1 MVDKKLIDYVNSQIK
16 SGYSP
21 DKIRDALISQ
31 GWSEKEVNE
40 ALAGF
45 EKKSEKTEKPVVK
58 AEKPVGKPIGGGVS
72 PSGKG
77 VSLKVIGIIVIVI
90 LAIAAVV
97 AYMIMS
103 GMIGVGLIGP
113 PPGPYCGDGTCD
125 EGENYTTCPSDCQ
138 APVVSEQRVLVNP
151 AIQTAD
157 VDDDVTIDVI
167 IFNASDLY
175 GFQFNLN
182 YDSNILEFKDAT
194 EGTFLNENGAA
205 DTLHLPPSNPSL
217 GLIKNAVCVRKGQI
231 GGVDGDGVL
240 ETLTFTALSTGTSPI
255 TLSGVQL
262 SNSQVQATQFTTS
275 DGEVVIQ

>member
-1 MVDKKLIDYVNSQIK
+1 MVDKKLIDYINSQIK
-16 SGYSP
+16 SGYPP

-31 GWSEKEVNE
+31 GWSEKDVNE

-58 AEKPVGKPIGGGVS
+58 AEKPIGKPSEGGIR
-72 PSGKG
+72 PSGRG

-90 LAIAAVV
+90 IAIAAVI

-103 GMIGVGLIGP
+103 GLIVVGGGP
-113 PPGPYCGDGTCD
+113 PPGPYCGDDTCD
-125 EGENYTTCPSDCQ
+125 EGEDYTTCPSDCQ

-151 AIQTAD
+151 ATQTAG
-157 VDDDVTIDVI
+157 VGEDVTVDVL

-182 YDSNILEFKDAT
+182 YDPNILEFKNAT
-194 EGTFLNENGAA
+194 EGTFLNENGDA
-205 DTLHLPPSNPSL
+205 DTLHLPPSNPSP

-231 GGVDGDGVL
+231 GGVDGDGIL
-240 ETLTFTALSTGTSPI
+240 ETLTFTALVHWYESDNPIWCSAIKFTGT
-255 TLSGVQL
+255 G
-262 SNSQVQATQFTTS
+262 NS
-275 DGEVVIQ
+275 IHNL

>member
-1 MVDKKLIDYVNSQIK
+1 MVDKKLIDYINSQIK
-16 SGYSP
+16 SGYPP

-31 GWSEKEVNE
+31 GWSEKDVNE

-45 EKKSEKTEKPVVK
+45 EKKSEKREESVVK
-58 AEKPVGKPIGGGVS
+58 AEEPTEKPGVGGVS
-72 PSGKG
+72 PGGKD
-77 VSLKVIGIIVIVI
+77 VSLRVIGIIVIVI
-90 LAIAAVV
+90 IAIAAVV

-103 GMIGVGLIGP
+103 GVIGFGTGP

-125 EGENYTTCPSDCQ
+125 EGEDYATCPSDCQ
-138 APVVSEQRVLVNP
+138 APVVSEQKVLVSP
-151 AIQTAD
+151 ATQTAG
-157 VDDDVTIDVI
+157 VGDDVTVNVI
-167 IFNASDLY
+167 IYNASDLY

-182 YDSNILEFKDAT
+182 YDSNILEFKDAA

-205 DTLHLPPSNPSL
+205 DTLHLPPSNPSI
-217 GLIKNAVCVRKGQI
+217 GFIKNAVCVRKGQI
-231 GGVDGDGVL
+231 GGVDGDGIL
-240 ETLTFTALSTGTSPI
+240 ETLTFTALSAGTSPI